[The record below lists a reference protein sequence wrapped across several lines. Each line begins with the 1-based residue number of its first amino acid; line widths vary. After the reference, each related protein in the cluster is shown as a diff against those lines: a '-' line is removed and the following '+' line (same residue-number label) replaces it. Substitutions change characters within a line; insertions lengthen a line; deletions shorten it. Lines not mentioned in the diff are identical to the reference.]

1 MTSGLRQE
9 RVQELCES
17 AYLML
22 KESHQ
27 SLRELKGLVDRLHEG
42 FLQEQKGVDF
52 DTLAAIKL
60 TTDRMYDELERYL
73 RPECDPDSAYEA
85 AMTEKP

>member
-42 FLQEQKGVDF
+42 FLREQKGVDF

>member
-9 RVQELCES
+9 RVQELSES

-85 AMTEKP
+85 AMTEKA

>member
-73 RPECDPDSAYEA
+73 RPECDPDSAYDD
-85 AMTEKP
+85 AMTEKA